1 MEAEQGDLGPLLVEQ
16 FREQMNN
23 LAAAIQLLTPVVREK
38 GGEQYDPYLAILHQS
53 LYRMMRL
60 LGNVEY
66 LELDQCGGPEL
77 KMETLDL
84 AGLCRELAEQAAP
97 LTGLAGVTF
106 HYEEETGSLLTQGD
120 SRMLRRML
128 LGLIANAVKAAGKGG
143 QAGLRLAVRK
153 DRAVL
158 TVWDDGPGLIPP
170 QGGEDRGPLYRPDGP
185 GLGLRVARSIAAAHG
200 GAVVFQQQEDRGCR
214 AVVSLPIR
222 PPEGSRVL
230 RTPSMGYDRG
240 GGFSDLLVE
249 LAGVLPYQAFL
260 PRELE

>member
-1 MEAEQGDLGPLLVEQ
+1 MEETRGDLGPLLAEQ

-66 LELDQCGGPEL
+66 LELDQCGGPEPKL
-77 KMETLDL
+77 ETLDL

-97 LTGLAGVTF
+97 LTQLAGVSF
-106 HYEEETGSLLTQGD
+106 RYEEETGSLLTRGD
-120 SRMLRRML
+120 SRLLRRML
-128 LGLIANAVKAAGKGG
+128 LGLMANAVKAAGKGG

-158 TVWDDGPGLIPP
+158 TVWDDGPGLPPP
-170 QGGEDRGPLYRPDGP
+170 QDGEDQGPLYRPDGP
-185 GLGLRVARSIAAAHG
+185 GLGLRVARSIAASHG
-200 GAVVFQQQEDRGCR
+200 GAIVFEQREDRGCR

-222 PPEGSRVL
+222 PPEGGEML
-230 RTPSMGYDRG
+230 RTPAMGYDRS

-249 LAGVLPYQAFL
+249 LAGVLPYEAFL
-260 PRELE
+260 PQELE